1 MGRFY
6 LIIAVIAGMTAAATA
21 QNSADEGV
29 AAGNA
34 PVLAIGLSKKAD
46 D

>member
-21 QNSADEGV
+21 QDSAPSVVSGT
-29 AAGNA
+29 A
-34 PVLAIGLSKKAD
+34 AIGPSNTAR
-46 D
+46 